1 MEKPP
6 VREGRGAFLF
16 LRGERLAKTGYID
29 AFAGSVF
36 QDSASSR
43 LRTPLVTPPRRP

>member
-1 MEKPP
+1 MKDA
-6 VREGRGAFLF
+6 GALPFLQ
-16 LRGERLAKTGYID
+16 GERPAKTGHVD
-29 AFAGSVF
+29 AFAGGF

>member
-1 MEKPP
+1 MKDA
-6 VREGRGAFLF
+6 GALPFLQ
-16 LRGERLAKTGYID
+16 GERPAKTGYID
-29 AFAGSVF
+29 AFACSGF